1 MLNTSFEQLE
11 KNIDELYDEQSRKLY
26 EHIVEMGK
34 EIFDRENPLYK
45 YKNTD
50 LLERLI
56 NHFESIEEYE
66 KCSNLLKISRLLSGV
81 E

>member
-1 MLNTSFEQLE
+1 MSNTSFEQLE

-26 EHIVEMGK
+26 DHIVEMGQ
-34 EIFDRENPLYK
+34 EIFDKENPLYK
-45 YKNTD
+45 YKDSD

-56 NHFESIEEYE
+56 KHFESVEEYE
-66 KCSNLLKISRLLSGV
+66 KCSKLLKISRLLSGV